1 MELIIDNRESIKK
14 YFIEKNVEWV
24 KYENLDLGDYIFNYN
39 KELICIIERKTIED
53 LASSI
58 KDGRYREQKSRL
70 IMNYPKTKLIYLIEG
85 DLTKSNKSVKYNK
98 VSKNT
103 IYSSLIN
110 MYLRDN
116 INCFHTNNEL
126 ETIEFLEQMA
136 TKLQKQGKKFLIKVN
151 TRENDLFNNLK
162 KSKKNVTSEMVYKL
176 QLSSIPS
183 ISNKYANAIVC
194 KYPSMKIL
202 FEKLGKEETEN
213 RIKIIKNIEY
223 DINEKKKRKLGK
235 KVAENIDKYLF
246 NSL

>member
-14 YFIEKNVEWV
+14 YFIEKKVDWV
-24 KYENLDLGDYIFNYN
+24 KCKNLDLGDYIFNYN
-39 KELICIIERKTIED
+39 NELICIIERKTIED

-116 INCFHTNNEL
+116 INCFHTNNES

-136 TKLQKQGKKFLIKVN
+136 IKLEKQGKKFLIKVN

-162 KSKKNVTSEMVYKL
+162 KSKKNITGEIVYKL

-183 ISNKYANAIVC
+183 ISNKYANAIIT

-202 FEKLGKEETEN
+202 FEKLGNIETEN

-223 DINEKKKRKLGK
+223 NINENKKRKLGK

-246 NSL
+246 N